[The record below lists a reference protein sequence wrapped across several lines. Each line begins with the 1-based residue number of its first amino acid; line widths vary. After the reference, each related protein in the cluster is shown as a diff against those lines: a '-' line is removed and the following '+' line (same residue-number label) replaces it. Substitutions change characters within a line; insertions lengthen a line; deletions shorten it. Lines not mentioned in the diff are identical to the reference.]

1 MLKHSAQLG
10 VNVTVTA
17 VNIIRKQNNRWG
29 KESLIKNQ
37 KLGTG
42 KMWEGNKGHSNEWS
56 DK

>member
-29 KESLIKNQ
+29 KEFNN
-37 KLGTG
+37 KLEIRN
-42 KMWEGNKGHSNEWS
+42 W
-56 DK
+56 